1 MDSFYQRVYAVVAQI
16 PYGAVL
22 TYGQIACM
30 LGSPRAARQVGW
42 ALRRCPADLP
52 WHRVV
57 KADGSIVGGAEGAA
71 RKRLE
76 AEGAAIL
83 PDGRVDMKKS

>member
-1 MDSFYQRVYAVVAQI
+1 MASFYERVYDVVAQI
-16 PYGAVL
+16 PCGTVL
-22 TYGQIACM
+22 TYGRIACM

-42 ALRRCPADLP
+42 AMRRCPGDLP

-57 KADGSIVGGAEGAA
+57 KADGSIVGGAEGVAC
-71 RKRLE
+71 KRLE